1 MSSTDVKMR
10 ITVFGLVF
18 VLSVLFFW
26 LAINQYLLPSSAQL
40 GSNMQVIPHS
50 TSVECNPVGECY
62 VHVLA
67 STDVQNQVAG
77 LSGQIRYSDFLEPVR
92 LDKKGVCV
100 QSSLGLNEN
109 LQFSDDKVNK
119 VITFSVGALNSD
131 AGLKGGNGCI
141 TTVVFKPVGITTDPQ
156 EAKLGFTQPTN
167 WKAGGVLQGQKGI
180 FQIQLDETPITVKV
194 SSAVV
199 WPPADDVSPTPTPTG
214 KQACDVSKGDCNC
227 DGAIDVVDWE
237 ILRSYTTV
245 SYTHLDVYKRQHQQ
259 MPIF

>member
-100 QSSLGLNEN
+100 QS
-109 LQFSDDKVNK
+109 
-119 VITFSVGALNSD
+119 
-131 AGLKGGNGCI
+131 
-141 TTVVFKPVGITTDPQ
+141 
-156 EAKLGFTQPTN
+156 
-167 WKAGGVLQGQKGI
+167 
-180 FQIQLDETPITVKV
+180 
-194 SSAVV
+194 
-199 WPPADDVSPTPTPTG
+199 
-214 KQACDVSKGDCNC
+214 
-227 DGAIDVVDWE
+227 
-237 ILRSYTTV
+237 V
-245 SYTHLDVYKRQHQQ
+245 SYTHLDVYKRQAMDREQAIHGDRVGAGGGELGA
-259 MPIF
+259 